1 MNLNLGG
8 FNPAGMMQTGNS
20 LMALAQLPADQREQY
35 LKDHPELLNEG
46 AIGAALTAAGMA
58 DPGTK
63 AKIAEGALQA
73 AKQLNSADLIAQ
85 AQAMLGKNKA

>member
-8 FNPAGMMQTGNS
+8 FNPAGMMQAGNS

-35 LKDHPELLNEG
+35 LNDHPELLNEG
-46 AIGAALTAAGMA
+46 VIGAALTAAGLA
-58 DPGTK
+58 DPDK
-63 AKIAEGALQA
+63 KKQIAEGALQA

-85 AQAMLGKNKA
+85 AQALLGRKAG